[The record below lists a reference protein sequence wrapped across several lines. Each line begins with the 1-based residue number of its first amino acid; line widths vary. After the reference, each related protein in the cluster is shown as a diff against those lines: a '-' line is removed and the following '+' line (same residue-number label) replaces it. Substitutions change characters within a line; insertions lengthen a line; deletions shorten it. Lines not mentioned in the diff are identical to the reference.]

1 MAEAVELSQSAA
13 SERAAEEVTEPETI
27 TIEEAE
33 YAFLIYRK
41 PTGELTIS
49 ADINVPVEVE
59 RQATQDELKF
69 VLWKILE
76 DIRAQEVAGLT
87 AQMVVAN
94 QMRMAM
100 QAAEA
105 QRNQQLLQN
114 LPGNLAR

>member
-1 MAEAVELSQSAA
+1 MAEAVPELDKTAA
-13 SERAAEEVTEPETI
+13 EERAAAEEPETI

-33 YAFLIYRK
+33 YAFLIYRR
-41 PTGELTIS
+41 PTGEITIS

-69 VLWKILE
+69 TLWKILE
-76 DIRAQEVAGLT
+76 DIRTQETAGLT
-87 AQMVVAN
+87 SQLVVAN

-105 QRNQQLLQN
+105 QRNQELLKH
-114 LPGNLAR
+114 LPQGLAR